1 MERHLFS
8 RLFSKRELHP
18 VCSMVMIG
26 EFDSG
31 THFSV
36 RVYAKEGPVAHFHIV
51 DTKTKK
57 EGCVKIEKAEY
68 FPTERRH
75 SHSAADRRNSFRN
88 SSRQS
93 HLILRM
99 KGKPI
104 MISSGRNG
112 TATTGSIGLR
122 SPRSCRTMS
131 FLKRTTTKR
140 GGNKTKRQC
149 FMLESWFCPSF

>member
-18 VCSMVMIG
+18 VWSMAMIG

-36 RVYAKEGPVAHFHIV
+36 RVYAKEGPVAHFHVV

-68 FPTERRH
+68 F
-75 SHSAADRRNSFRN
+75 SH
-88 SSRQS
+88 
-93 HLILRM
+93 
-99 KGKPI
+99 GKKTLTF
-104 MISSGRNG
+104 SSGQKKQ
-112 TATTGSIGLR
+112 LQK
-122 SPRSCRTMS
+122 
-131 FLKRTTTKR
+131 FLKTVSPYPEDGGKTYYDLIWEEWNRNNREHRIEKPEVMPNYELLKEDNNKKKR
-140 GGNKTKRQC
+140 K
-149 FMLESWFCPSF
+149 